1 MPGSLT
7 IDQSLVNFIWLLLQI
22 RLLQKIVKCLKLR
35 NLVIIYSVRRQAARN
50 QRPVTTGGY
59 KVKLIAP
66 SILSADFS
74 KLGEE
79 VKAVEAAGADWIH
92 ADVMDG
98 HFVPNITMGPII
110 VDAVRRVTGLPI
122 DVHLMIENP
131 DNYIAA
137 FAEAGASWISVQVE
151 TCIHLNRTV
160 QLIKD
165 SGARAGVVLNPA
177 TPVESLE
184 WILDSVEYVLIMS
197 VNPGFG
203 GQSFIPNALNKIE
216 ALRKRIQD
224 KGLSTLI
231 EVDGGVN
238 EKTIADISAAGA
250 DVFVAGSAIFG
261 SRDYQKT
268 IQHFRSIIE
277 K

>member
-1 MPGSLT
+1 M
-7 IDQSLVNFIWLLLQI
+7 
-22 RLLQKIVKCLKLR
+22 
-35 NLVIIYSVRRQAARN
+35 
-50 QRPVTTGGY
+50 
-59 KVKLIAP
+59 KLIAP

-224 KGLSTLI
+224 KGLSILI